1 MAETGPKTAIKDL
14 NLSLLDG
21 MMNLKVDALPTRRAP
36 ETVAFKIIVPL
47 PGEPVQPKQMY
58 VHPDDLDSQKAG
70 VRMWSTVECER
81 AREIDGILY
90 RVTPDE
96 IDAAKEPAIEKG
108 EIALKVFAASAV
120 EATTR
125 PSGALYT
132 LRPKAV
138 PHVYA
143 MLVDLVSD
151 PSLAFI
157 GEMTVRDVQRLY
169 RLTAWNG
176 ALRLQECI
184 RPGEFY
190 DHEDY
195 GHDYPAALLD
205 KMREAVTA
213 TVADFD
219 PEVYTNHLRDQAA
232 ALDAA
237 KRDPN
242 APTVAPKKA
251 APVRESVDDLMAL
264 LDGVAAA
271 AKPKVKAKTKAAK

>member
-1 MAETGPKTAIKDL
+1 MAESGPKTAVKDL

-21 MMNLKVDALPTRRAP
+21 LMNLKVDALPTKRAA
-36 ETVAFKIIVPL
+36 ETVSFKIIVPL

-58 VHPDDLDSQKAG
+58 VHPDDIDSAKAG

-81 AREIDGILY
+81 AREIDGILH
-90 RVTPDE
+90 RVTPEE

-108 EIALKVFAASAV
+108 EIALKVFDATAV

-143 MLVDLVSD
+143 MLVDLVAD
-151 PSLAFI
+151 TSLAFI

-169 RLTAWNG
+169 RLTSWNG
-176 ALRLQECI
+176 ALLLQECI

-190 DHEDY
+190 DPEDY
-195 GHDYPAALLD
+195 SHDYPSPLLA
-205 KMREAVTA
+205 KMKDACTA
-213 TVADFD
+213 SLGVFD
-219 PEVYTNHLRDQAA
+219 PTTYTNHLREQAA

-242 APTVAPKKA
+242 APVVKPAKA
-251 APVRESVDDLMAL
+251 APVRESVDDLMAM
-264 LDGVAAA
+264 LDTVAAK
-271 AKPKVKAKTKAAK
+271 AKPAKGKSK